1 VIVADTSGLVAYF
14 NDRDPAHLAVAAVV
28 SEQSHAI
35 VVSPF
40 VLAELDYL
48 ITREMGHKAARIV
61 LEELVGGAYA
71 LYPLDLQ
78 DLRLIAS
85 TLDRYPG
92 RGLGLTDASLVVL
105 AERVG
110 ATAILTLDQRDF
122 AGLQRADGVHLT
134 ILPH

>member
-1 VIVADTSGLVAYF
+1 
-14 NDRDPAHLAVAAVV
+14 
-28 SEQSHAI
+28 
-35 VVSPF
+35 
-40 VLAELDYL
+40 
-48 ITREMGHKAARIV
+48 M
-61 LEELVGGAYA
+61 GGAYA

>member
-14 NDRDPAHLAVAAVV
+14 NDRDPAHQAVAAVV

-61 LEELVGGAYA
+61 LDELVGGAYE
-71 LYPLDLQ
+71 LLPLDLQ

-105 AERVG
+105 VERVG